1 VLALARPTL
10 PGTLAHPLTEPY
22 ELPFSPVVAA
32 VGAAVLVFAV
42 ALLVPRGGRRA
53 PEHVEARV
61 SAESRY
67 VVEALTASWAGSLS
81 VPQGLG
87 RTVAVLLLV
96 LSIAAGRLGTEN
108 ELDNLAPALIVG
120 VAWPLLFLGS
130 IVVGPVW
137 RWLDPWDGMARAL
150 AGGGESPGATV
161 WPAAI
166 VVMPWLVYL
175 SAYTDTLSPRSVGAA
190 VAVYSVFT
198 VAGCLLVGRERWLST
213 SEPLGIALSWMA
225 LLPRRRLSSWMPPRG
240 AEALLGVLAGG
251 VLFGA
256 VRRSELWGGLNTVD
270 AALALATV
278 GVLVSSLV
286 FAIMLGWFARVAER
300 QGAPGSTARA
310 AVPAVAG
317 IVVAVAMDQNRLTTS
332 LQLLP
337 ALLGDPFGRGWDLF
351 GRAGSGIAAA
361 PLGVEGLLVA
371 QLAVLVV
378 GHAVGAIVLALGVER
393 GERKASA
400 IALALLAGASVIA
413 LISH

>member
-1 VLALARPTL
+1 VLALLGSPL
-10 PGTLAHPLTEPY
+10 PGTLAHPLTQPY

-32 VGAAVLVFAV
+32 AGAAVLVFVV
-42 ALLVPRGGRRA
+42 ALLAPRGRRSA
-53 PEHVEARV
+53 PERVEARV

-67 VVEALTASWAGSLS
+67 AVEALTASWAGSLTT
-81 VPQGLG
+81 PQGLT
-87 RTVAVLLLV
+87 RVVAVLLLV
-96 LSIAAGRLGTEN
+96 LSIAAGRLGTDDQLE
-108 ELDNLAPALIVG
+108 NLAPALVVG

-130 IVVGPVW
+130 IVIGPIW

-150 AGGGESPGATV
+150 AGGGELPGATV

-166 VVMPWLVYL
+166 VAMPWLVYL
-175 SAYTDTLSPRSVGAA
+175 SAYAEPLSPRSVGAA
-190 VAVYSVFT
+190 LAVYSVFT
-198 VAGCLLVGRERWLST
+198 VGGCLLVGRERWLST

-225 LLPRRRLSSWMPPRG
+225 LLPRRRLAAWMPPRG

-270 AALALATV
+270 AALPLAAI

-286 FAIMLGWFARVAER
+286 VAIMLGWFARVSER
-300 QGAPGSTARA
+300 QGSPGSTARA
-310 AVPAVAG
+310 AVPAVAA
-317 IVVAVAMDQNRLTTS
+317 IIVAVAMDQNRLTTS

-337 ALLGDPFGRGWDLF
+337 ALFGDPFGRGWDVF
-351 GRAGSGIAAA
+351 GEAGAGLDDS
-361 PLGVEGLLVA
+361 PLGITGLLVA

-378 GHAVGAIVLALGVER
+378 GHVAGAVVVARGVKRGAREASALG
-393 GERKASA
+393 
-400 IALALLAGASVIA
+400 LALLAALSVIA